1 MLKHLFLV
9 LKGILF
15 GASNLIPGA
24 SGGTT
29 LVVCGIY
36 EETLDSITN
45 LKSNFKKSIIF
56 LLFLLLGTIIGVIGG
71 SLLIKKV
78 LLDKIPFI
86 TYCIF
91 AGFIIGGIPALIKPH
106 LKSLINPN
114 KEKRIK
120 QIKWQYILAAIL
132 AAAAVLGLLF
142 LGFNIN
148 TRSIRFG
155 ATLQIKDYIL
165 LFICGF
171 FGVFAM
177 IVPGVSGIL
186 IFLLLGY
193 YDIFLDAINYIFV
206 KDCFLDSVL
215 VGLPVGLGM
224 IAGLIPASL
233 LMKFLLKKFPNGT
246 FFAIFGFVVG
256 SIACLFISFAYKKDY
271 VNMTS
276 TKDIVIGIIEL
287 LVFTVIS
294 YVLSTFANK
303 KKDDIKPK
311 AIDEDALRNEILE
324 ELRQENIIN
333 ENNELIEK
341 KQEEILDEEDIEGI
355 DDDVFFPEMTIKC
368 PYCNSKNFIEI
379 EESLYLCNSCKAKFS
394 IKQ

>member
-36 EETLDSITN
+36 EETLDSITT

-56 LLFLLLGTIIGVIGG
+56 LLFLLLGTIIGVVGG

-78 LLDKIPFI
+78 LLDNIPFI

-106 LKSLINPN
+106 LSKLVTTNEETGT
-114 KEKRIK
+114 KTF
-120 QIKWQYILAAIL
+120 KWYYIVAAII
-132 AAAAVLGLLF
+132 AMGAVLGLLF

-148 TRSIRFG
+148 TRNIIFG
-155 ATLQIKDYIL
+155 AKLHFKDYAL
-165 LFICGF
+165 LFLCGF
-171 FGVFAM
+171 IGIFAM

-186 IFLLLGY
+186 IFLILGY
-193 YDIFLDAINYIFV
+193 YKIFLDAINNIFV
-206 KDCFLDSVL
+206 VECFWDAVF

-233 LMKFLLKKFPNGT
+233 LMKFLLKKFPTGT
-246 FFAIFGFVVG
+246 YYAIFGFVIG
-256 SIACLFISFAYKKDY
+256 SIACLFISYAY
-271 VNMTS
+271 S
-276 TKDIVIGIIEL
+276 TYPNPGSKDILIGIIEL
-287 LVFTVIS
+287 IVFTVIS
-294 YVLSTFANK
+294 YVLSTFSNK
-303 KKDDIKPK
+303 KKEETKTEQVDM
-311 AIDEDALRNEILE
+311 DALRQEVINELK
-324 ELRQENIIN
+324 QENIIN
-333 ENNELIEK
+333 ENNELIKDTKDEIEIET
-341 KQEEILDEEDIEGI
+341 EEISSVSNDDTFIIEESL
-355 DDDVFFPEMTIKC
+355 KC

-379 EESLYLCNSCKAKFS
+379 EDSLYLCNSCKAKFNS
-394 IKQ
+394 NK

>member
-1 MLKHLFLV
+1 MLKHLLLV

-36 EETLDSITN
+36 EETLDSITT

-78 LLDKIPFI
+78 LLANIPFI

-106 LKSLINPN
+106 IKKLISPN
-114 KEKRIK
+114 KEKGIK
-120 QIKWQYILAAIL
+120 KIKWQYILAAIL
-132 AAAAVLGLLF
+132 AAGAVLGLLF

-148 TRSIRFG
+148 TRNIFFG
-155 ATLQIKDYIL
+155 AELHIKDYIL
-165 LFICGF
+165 LFVCGF
-171 FGVFAM
+171 IGVFAM

-186 IFLLLGY
+186 IFLILGY
-193 YDIFLDAINYIFV
+193 YRIFLDAINNIFV
-206 KDCFLDSVL
+206 IECFWDAVK

-233 LMKFLLKKFPNGT
+233 LMKFLLKKFPTGT
-246 FFAIFGFVVG
+246 YYAIFGFVVG
-256 SIACLFISFAYKKDY
+256 SVACLFISYAYSTYPNPGSKD
-271 VNMTS
+271 VA
-276 TKDIVIGIIEL
+276 IGIIEL
-287 LVFTVIS
+287 IVFTVIS
-294 YVLSTFANK
+294 YVLSTFSNNK
-303 KKDDIKPK
+303 KIEAKSQ
-311 AIDEDALRNEILE
+311 AIDEDALRKEILE
-324 ELRQENIIN
+324 ELKQENIIN
-333 ENNELIEK
+333 DNNELIAEN
-341 KQEEILDEEDIEGI
+341 QEDIPVEEDDSFVVEE
-355 DDDVFFPEMTIKC
+355 VLKC
-368 PYCNSKNFIEI
+368 PYCNSKNFIEL
-379 EESLYLCNSCKAKFS
+379 EDSMYLCNNCKAKFES
-394 IKQ
+394 KK

>member
-1 MLKHLFLV
+1 MSKILKHLLLV

-15 GASNLIPGA
+15 GASNLIPGG

-36 EETLDSITN
+36 EDTLDSITFRRG
-45 LKSNFKKSIIF
+45 FKKSIIF

-78 LLDKIPFI
+78 LLENIPFI

-114 KEKRIK
+114 KEKGIK
-120 QIKWQYILAAIL
+120 KIKWQYILAAIL
-132 AAAAVLGLLF
+132 AIGAVLGLLF

-148 TRSIRFG
+148 IRNVRFG
-155 ATLQIKDYIL
+155 LDLHFKDYLI

-186 IFLLLGY
+186 IFLLFGY
-193 YDIFLDAINYIFV
+193 YGIFLDAINNLFNPHWFWYCVTI
-206 KDCFLDSVL
+206 
-215 VGLPVGLGM
+215 GLPVGLGM

-233 LMKFLLKKFPNGT
+233 LMKFLLNKFPNGT
-246 FFAIFGFVVG
+246 FFAIFGFVLG
-256 SIACLFISFAYKKDY
+256 SIACLFISFAYTKTY

-287 LVFTVIS
+287 IVFTVIS
-294 YVLSTFANK
+294 YVLSTFASK

-311 AIDEDALRNEILE
+311 AIDEDALRKEILE
-324 ELRQENIIN
+324 ELKQENIIN
-333 ENNELIEK
+333 DNNELIVE
-341 KQEEILDEEDIEGI
+341 KQEDKPFEEDDSFVVEE
-355 DDDVFFPEMTIKC
+355 VLKC
-368 PYCNSKNFIEI
+368 PYCNGKNFIEL
-379 EESLYLCNSCKAKFS
+379 EKSMYLCNNCKAKFES
-394 IKQ
+394 KK

>member
-71 SLLIKKV
+71 SLLIKK
-78 LLDKIPFI
+78 LLANIPFI

-114 KEKRIK
+114 KEKGIK
-120 QIKWQYILAAIL
+120 KIKWQYILAAIL

-148 TRSIRFG
+148 TRNIFFG
-155 ATLQIKDYIL
+155 AELQFKDYAL
-165 LFICGF
+165 LFLCGF
-171 FGVFAM
+171 IGIFAM

-186 IFLLLGY
+186 IFLILGY
-193 YDIFLDAINYIFV
+193 YRIFLDAINNIFV
-206 KDCFLDSVL
+206 IECFWDAVL

-233 LMKFLLKKFPNGT
+233 LMKFLLKKFPTGT
-246 FFAIFGFVVG
+246 YYAIFGFVLG
-256 SIACLFISFAYKKDY
+256 SIACLFISYAY
-271 VNMTS
+271 S
-276 TKDIVIGIIEL
+276 TYPNPSSKDIIIGIIEL
-287 LVFTVIS
+287 IVFTVIS
-294 YVLSTFANK
+294 YVLSTFSNK
-303 KKDDIKPK
+303 KKEETQPEE
-311 AIDEDALRNEILE
+311 IDEDALRKEILE
-324 ELRQENIIN
+324 ELKQENIIN
-333 ENNELIEK
+333 DNNELIAL
-341 KQEEILDEEDIEGI
+341 KQEDKPVEEDDSFVVEE
-355 DDDVFFPEMTIKC
+355 VLKC
-368 PYCNSKNFIEI
+368 PYCNSKNFIEF
-379 EESLYLCNSCKAKFS
+379 EESMYLCNNCKAKFES
-394 IKQ
+394 KK